1 MTRSSLLRCTAGALL
16 LLLLSACGSTPV
28 RAGAAATV
36 GENRITTDELSDL
49 VTRALTDPQAQQQL
63 GADRV
68 AFQRQSL
75 SRLINHDL
83 LRFAAAREG
92 VTISEGDIDA
102 RLADFEQQS
111 GGPQMLIQQAAQNG
125 ISEQDLRPFV
135 SDLVLSDA
143 VGDKLTAG
151 VPVSEAQLREAF
163 AQASAR
169 NDQVHAA
176 HILVPTAALAESIR
190 KQLVEDPSQFAA
202 LAAKLSTDTSNK
214 DKGGDLGFAG
224 RGQFVPAFENAIF
237 AAKQGDL
244 LVVQTE
250 FGFHV
255 IKVLERRTTTLA
267 QATPALRRAI
277 LQTEREQR
285 TAELLSAV
293 ANELGVKVNPRFGRW
308 NPASGS
314 VEAIPIDGSSVS
326 SPAPVDTDD
335 ALIPDNGVPQQPGDQ
350 QGQQPAPQAP

>member
-36 GENRITTDELSDL
+36 GETRITTDQLSAL
-49 VTRALTDPQAQQQL
+49 VTRALADPQAQQQL

-83 LRFAAAREG
+83 LRVAAKREG
-92 VTISEGDIDA
+92 VSISQGDIDA

-125 ISEQDLRPFV
+125 ISEQDLRGFI

-143 VGDKLTAG
+143 VGDELTADI
-151 VPVSEAQLREAF
+151 PVSQEQLQQAF
-163 AQASAR
+163 AQSAAR

-190 KQLVEDPSQFAA
+190 KQLVSDPALFAA
-202 LAAKLSTDTSNK
+202 LAAKYSTDTSNK

-237 AAKQGDL
+237 GAKQGDL
-244 LVVQTE
+244 IVVKTE
-250 FGFHV
+250 FGYHV
-255 IKVLERRTTTLA
+255 VTILERRTTTLA

-285 TAELLSAV
+285 TAELLSEV

-326 SPAPVDTDD
+326 SPAPVDPADSL
-335 ALIPDNGVPQQPGDQ
+335 APDLGTPQ
-350 QGQQPAPQAP
+350 QGQQQAPPQAP